1 MQDRYVG
8 DIGDFVKYGL
18 LRALG
23 KGKCLGVAWY
33 LHPDYDTTSSGDG
46 RHIEYL
52 QKPDDWRHLDSE
64 LFGTLKELVD
74 EGRRSVAEIQC
85 SNILE
90 NAVFAD
96 EPLNNV
102 DGVAVRDRK
111 CRRREWFERV
121 KDALSDCDLVF
132 ADPDKGLYPDDGFKP
147 TIKENVERIPLS
159 EALALAEGRPA
170 VIYHHNGRHSG
181 GHRKE
186 IQKWMNRLPIH
197 VHAYYWRGY
206 RNRTF
211 FVINADFKIE
221 RRLEKF
227 AERWGH
233 RRGELKRPKLF
244 DHHPVL
250 GRREAVD
257 DLFQGRMANRH
268 PALDSKAWPFVE
280 AGKLLDRLE
289 SRPDPKD
296 HVLFETGY
304 GPSGLPHIGTFGEV
318 ARTTMVRNA
327 FSLIG
332 LAASQNTSSLISPV
346 PTRLVVF
353 SDDMD
358 GLRKVP
364 DNVPNRDMVAEH
376 LGKPLT
382 SVPDPFGAHESFGHH
397 NNARLRAFLD
407 DFGFDHEFVSA
418 TERYR
423 SGDFDETLIRILE
436 RYDEITDVVLPAL
449 GPERRVTYSPFLP
462 LCPVT
467 GRVLQVP
474 IESRDTDAKTV
485 TYRDEAGRLVEVP
498 VTGGHCKL
506 QWRVDWAMRWVA
518 FGVDYEMSG
527 KDLIDSVKLS
537 SRICRILGSE
547 PPEGL
552 TYELFLDEN
561 GEKISK
567 SRGNG
572 LAIEEWLRY
581 ATPESLSL
589 YMHRSPRK
597 AKRLYFDVIPRA
609 VDDYLDQLRK
619 FPDQTEKERYA
630 NPAWHVHDGVPPEED
645 VPVSFAMLLNLAS
658 ACNAADKSV
667 LWGFIRAYAGGAS
680 PETHP
685 ILDSLVGF
693 ALAYHEDFVSPT
705 QRHRPPDERERAAL
719 EDLAASLTAF
729 ADGAEPEAIQHEV
742 YEVGKRH
749 GFENLRDWF
758 RALYEIL
765 FGQSQGPRMGSFI
778 ALYGVDETITLIRRA
793 LTGEGLPGSG
803 DGPAAG

>member
-23 KGKCLGVAWY
+23 KGKRLGVAWY
-33 LHPDYDTTSSGDG
+33 LRADDGPTGSGDG
-46 RHIEYL
+46 RYTEYL
-52 QKPDDWRHLDSE
+52 RQPDDWRHLDPE
-64 LFGTLKELVD
+64 LFDTLKELVD
-74 EGRRSVAEIQC
+74 EDRRSVAEIQR
-85 SNILE
+85 SGILE

-96 EPLNNV
+96 EPLNV
-102 DGVAVRDRK
+102 DKVAVRERE
-111 CRRREWFERV
+111 RWRREWFERV

-132 ADPDKGLYPDDGFKP
+132 ADPDNGLCPDDRFKP
-147 TIKENVERIPLS
+147 TRKENAKRIRLS
-159 EALALAEGRPA
+159 EALALAEGRPT
-170 VIYHHNGRHSG
+170 VIYHHNGRSEP
-181 GHRKE
+181 HRKE
-186 IQKWMNRLPIH
+186 IQKWMDRLPRH
-197 VHAYYWRGY
+197 VHAYYWRRY
-206 RNRTF
+206 SNRTF
-211 FVINADFKIE
+211 FVINPDFKTE

-227 AERWGH
+227 AQSWGH
-233 RRGELKRPKLF
+233 RRGELARPELF
-244 DHHPVL
+244 DYHPAL
-250 GRREAVD
+250 GRWEAVV
-257 DLFQGRMANRH
+257 DLTQGRMANRH

-289 SRPDPKD
+289 SRPNPKD

-346 PTRLVVF
+346 PTCLVVF

-382 SVPDPFGAHESFGHH
+382 SVPDPFGTHESFGHH

-423 SGDFDETLIRILE
+423 SGDFDETLVRVLE
-436 RYDEITDVVLPAL
+436 RYDEITSVVLPAL
-449 GPERRVTYSPFLP
+449 GPERRATYSPFLP

-474 IESRDTDAKTV
+474 IESRDIDAKTV
-485 TYRDEAGRLVEVP
+485 TYRDEAGRLVEVL

-518 FGVDYEMSG
+518 LGVDYEMSG

-597 AKRLYFDVIPRA
+597 AKRLYFDVIPKA

-619 FPDQTEKERYA
+619 FPDQTEEKRYA
-630 NPAWHVHDGVPPEED
+630 NPVWHVHDGVPPEED

-667 LWGFIRAYAGGAS
+667 LWGFIRAYAGDAS

-693 ALAYHEDFVSPT
+693 ALAYHEDFVKPT
-705 QRHRPPDERERAAL
+705 QRHRPPDEREREAL

-778 ALYGVDETITLIRRA
+778 ALYGVDETIALIRRA